1 MRNRMSLMSMAF
13 TACFAICTVA
23 LAEATVSPGS
33 AFIYSGHWPATQPF
47 AIGSTVPDTPPNIA
61 ASTAGGTAFANG
73 EFGTPHTIAH
83 LNDST
88 YGNAYSWIT
97 ANGGSLSRTVV
108 LGGSYG
114 TVNMSF
120 AGIALSSAT
129 LYTLSDIVIGRSA
142 ANEYPDR
149 FAGNYYIQI
158 TTAGSVPDIINTDAS
173 ADSQW
178 TTLGFFTASDPYEHQ
193 FTFTPAVNATGVRI
207 VTAAG
212 NCIDEIVVH
221 GVPPDAALWADQ
233 NFIWSNPSG
242 GAWSAGANWTNG
254 IPPNDIYDRVGMT
267 AAPLSSKTIVN
278 DTTYGLLEGMG
289 YQYGTLTVDST
300 LGDASPVTFAG
311 DPFYLWLSDINVMG
325 QLVMSNAIESYSE
338 LRLNAY
344 GEVALT
350 EWSPTLVTQPKL
362 HVLRG
367 TLTVGGTVS
376 SDASVLPAGAWMHL
390 DASRTNTMELADAG
404 GGAFYVQQWNDVT
417 GNGTYAVAEAPVNRP
432 VWTVAD
438 GIPQVD
444 FGFLTFGESGGIM
457 NGKTLTWSAPNTTIR
472 TALLVYSDVP
482 GDPYVQSILCSK
494 SLPGVDFCRN
504 GYLFNPAVASPFVTG
519 GTITLDGAR
528 VDGTDGF
535 GQFNAYLSSG
545 FHVISVTTTGDA
557 AADCFARDH
566 MGHAGGQKLA
576 EVVLYNRALT
586 TAERKAAEAY
596 LMNKWSA
603 NPLPTDAS
611 AGAGQA
617 SSLTLEN
624 FSKLNAASDFRTLN
638 LTVNGSVMK
647 AGSGTLTAAQITQM
661 NGVFTLSNGTLA
673 VTGDMLSESEHVAP
687 IPAPWAHLDA
697 SVPASMAT
705 ETADGKI
712 AVKSWSDIGG
722 VTGFTAYAPEG
733 SAPPTLVPNG
743 LNGLPF
749 VDFGS
754 LTLFSAAG
762 GNLAWN
768 ITNTMIRTVVMVY
781 SDSTNYYYH
790 SDGRDLRSCFL
801 GNTFGSLDFWRGNEG
816 VLAYEAAAPGVKYGH
831 FAVDGKAATKDTY
844 LPVGF
849 HVLSFVTVANTHSE
863 AFARSLSD
871 WSGGQRLA
879 EVMIWNQPL
888 TSPQLRNLEQQLMVK
903 WLGRSAPGYP
913 ARAVTGPAADPW
925 MHVDASDLN
934 SLEVVDVGGTLYV
947 QRWNDVRTNGVFAAA
962 LADQYRPIW
971 RAGNGFPY
979 VDFGVLSGPGITP
992 GAELGQ
998 HLCWSETN
1006 TTLRTVFLVYSDAD
1020 SGLDQNFIG
1029 SLSSDLP
1036 FNRGIDHNFFHP
1048 GNASPNVVQ
1057 GTHSLDY
1064 GMVNGNTTPLPGGFH
1079 VVGVGTYHGRAVHGE
1094 VFARDRDGHAG
1105 GQKLAEV
1112 LVYNRELTDGE
1123 FRQTRRYLMQK
1134 WFKAPSAQESDLYS
1148 LVGTTGTTL
1157 DVGAG
1162 QTLTCRSQTCPG
1174 TLEKRGAG
1182 RLVLAGG
1189 TAGSL
1194 SVPDGEL
1201 WLEQP
1206 FTAAGGAPL
1215 TALSLGNSATVNLRG
1230 NAFNVQTL
1238 SGAGTASNG
1247 TVAAVAIS
1255 PGAVGGA
1262 PQTLTIGGNLVLS
1275 NACEIAIDATADA
1288 ADQIVVTGTLSLP
1301 DDGKVTVSFLQGA
1314 RLPPA
1319 QHLFTFGTL
1328 AGTPNLAGWTIELT
1342 PSGIYTAS
1350 LVLHE
1355 HTIDIAYHT
1364 RGTVIQI
1371 K

>member
-1 MRNRMSLMSMAF
+1 MRNRMSLMSMAV
-13 TACFAICTVA
+13 TACFAACSVA
-23 LAEATVSPGS
+23 LADATVSS
-33 AFIYSGHWPATQPF
+33 TAFVYTGHWPANQPV
-47 AIGSTVPDTPPNIA
+47 AVGSTVPDTPPNIA

-97 ANGGSLSRTVV
+97 ANGGSLSRNVV

-120 AGIALSSAT
+120 AGIAFYNAT

-158 TTAGSVPDIINTDAS
+158 TTASSVPDIINTDAA

-178 TTLGFFTASDPYEHQ
+178 TTVGYFTASDPYEHQ
-193 FTFTPAVNATGVRI
+193 FTFTPAVSATGVRI
-207 VTAAG
+207 VTTAG

-221 GVPPDAALWADQ
+221 GVLPTAPLWPDQ
-233 NFIWSNPSG
+233 NFIWANPTGGTWSN
-242 GAWSAGANWTNG
+242 GANWTNG
-254 IPPNDIYDRVGMT
+254 ISPNDIYDRVGMT
-267 AAPLSSKTIVN
+267 SAPLSSKAIVN

-325 QLVMSNAIESYSE
+325 NLVMSNAVESYSE

-344 GEVALT
+344 GEVALS
-350 EWSPTLVTQPKL
+350 EWAPTLITQSKL

-367 TLTVGGTVS
+367 TLKVGGTVS

-390 DASRTNTMELADAG
+390 DASRTNTLSLADAG
-404 GGAFYVQQWNDVT
+404 GGTFFVQQWNDVN
-417 GNGTYAVAEAPVNRP
+417 GNGTYAYAEAPVNRP
-432 VWTVAD
+432 VWQIED
-438 GIPQVD
+438 GIPQVN

-457 NGKTLTWSAPNTTIR
+457 NGKTLTWSAPDTAIR
-472 TALLVYSDVP
+472 TAFIVYSDVP

-504 GYLFNPAVASPFVTG
+504 GYLFNPQVASPAVTG

-528 VDGTDGF
+528 VDGTDGN
-535 GQFNAYLSSG
+535 GQFSAWLSSG

-596 LMNKWSA
+596 LMGKWSA

-617 SSLTLEN
+617 ASLTLDN
-624 FSKLNAASDFRTLN
+624 LTTLNAASDFRTLN
-638 LTVNGSVMK
+638 LTVNGNATK
-647 AGSGTLTAAQITQM
+647 AGEGTLTAAQITQM
-661 NGVFTLSNGTLA
+661 SGVFTLSNGTLA
-673 VTGDMLSESEHVAP
+673 VTGDMLSENEHVTP
-687 IPAPWAHLDA
+687 IPDPWAHLDA
-697 SVPASMAT
+697 SVATSLGT
-705 ETADGKI
+705 ETVDGI
-712 AVKSWSDIGG
+712 ISVKSWSDLRGG
-722 VTGFTAYAPEG
+722 DRLVATCPED
-733 SAPPTLVPNG
+733 STSPTLVTNG

-749 VDFGS
+749 VDFGN
-754 LTLFSAAG
+754 LTLFSASGA
-762 GNLAWN
+762 NMVWN
-768 ITNTMIRTVVMVY
+768 TTNSFIRTVVMVY

-790 SDGRDLRSCFL
+790 ADGRELRSCFL
-801 GNTFGSLDFWRGNEG
+801 GNTYSSLDFWRGNDG
-816 VLAYEAAAPGVKYGH
+816 ILAYEACTPNVRFGH
-831 FAVDGKAATKDTY
+831 FAVDGKAALPSTY
-844 LPVGF
+844 LSVGF
-849 HVLSFVTVANTHSE
+849 HVLSFVTVGNTHSE

-879 EVMIWNQPL
+879 EVMIWNLPL
-888 TSPQLRNLEQQLMVK
+888 TSPQLRNIEQQLMVK

-913 ARAVTGPAADPW
+913 ARAVTGPAVEPW
-925 MHVDASDLN
+925 MHVDATDTN
-934 SLEVVDVGGTLYV
+934 SMELVDVGGTLYV
-947 QRWNDVRTNGVFAAA
+947 QKWNDVRSNGVYASAI
-962 LADQYRPIW
+962 ADQYRPVW
-971 RAGNGFPY
+971 QAGNGFPY
-979 VDFGVLSGPGITP
+979 VDFGLLAGPGMNP
-992 GAELGQ
+992 GTELGQ

-1029 SLSSDLP
+1029 SLSGDLP
-1036 FNRGIDHNFFHP
+1036 FNRGVDHNFFHA

-1057 GTHSLDY
+1057 GIHSLDY
-1064 GMVNGNTTPLPGGFH
+1064 GMVNGNTTPLPRGFH
-1079 VVGVGTYHGRAVHGE
+1079 VVGIATRHGKSVHGE

-1134 WFKAPSAQESDLYS
+1134 WFKAPSEQESDLYT
-1148 LVGTTGTTL
+1148 LVGTTGSTL

-1162 QTLTCRSQTCPG
+1162 QTLTCRNQTCPG

-1182 RLVLAGG
+1182 RLILANG
-1189 TAGSL
+1189 TAGGL

-1201 WLEQP
+1201 WLEKP
-1206 FTAAGGAPL
+1206 FAAAGGAPL
-1215 TALSLGNSATVNLRG
+1215 SALTLGNNATINLMR
-1230 NAFNVQTL
+1230 NAFSVQTL
-1238 SGAGTASNG
+1238 SGVGTVSNG
-1247 TVAAVAIS
+1247 TVTAAAVM
-1255 PGAVGGA
+1255 PGTVGGA
-1262 PQTLTIGGNLVLS
+1262 PQNVTIAGDLVLTD
-1275 NACEIAIDATADA
+1275 ACEIAIDATDEAGDG
-1288 ADQIVVTGTLSLP
+1288 IVVSGTLTLP
-1301 DDGKVTVSFLQGA
+1301 SNGRVTISFPQDA
-1314 RLPPA
+1314 RMPA
-1319 QHLFTFGTL
+1319 SQHLFTFGTL
-1328 AGTPNLAGWTIELT
+1328 AGTPDLSSWTVDLT
-1342 PSGIYTAS
+1342 PSGIYTAT
-1350 LVLHE
+1350 LVVGE
-1355 HTIDIAYHT
+1355 HTIDLSYHP
-1364 RGTVIQI
+1364 RGTLIQI
-1371 K
+1371 R